1 MCRSMRAGMV
11 RLGVRYRHAGAAA
24 ILVGIVLLAAVP
36 IPGTCLLPLCV
47 AKLALR
53 AKV

>member
-1 MCRSMRAGMV
+1 MCRSMRRGVA
-11 RLGVRYRHAGAAA
+11 RLGARYGHAGAAA
-24 ILVGIVLLAAVP
+24 ILVGIVRLAAVP
-36 IPGTCLLPLCV
+36 IPGACLLPPCV